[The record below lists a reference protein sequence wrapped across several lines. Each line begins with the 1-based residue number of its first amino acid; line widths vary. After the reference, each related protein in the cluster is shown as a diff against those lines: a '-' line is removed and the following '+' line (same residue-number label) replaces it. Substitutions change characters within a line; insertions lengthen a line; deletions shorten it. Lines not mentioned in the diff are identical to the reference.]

1 MVWWARVLRT
11 NRYMMESRVTNER
24 VENALQHPS
33 HTPLSHIISPPPYAS
48 LTHSLTHSPA
58 HHSTLTHRATRR
70 RTRSSHLSTSF
81 IITDPLLIAHSFTH
95 AVTLTHAP
103 HTLTELQGARPDH
116 RTYPLLSSFS
126 LTPPA
131 PHFLTHHR
139 ATRRLTRSSHLSTS
153 FITTDPPLITHSLTH
168 AVTLTH
174 APHSDHSTLTHRAT
188 RPRTRSSAAPWRA
201 TPLPGCTPPSTLT
214 PLVGWT
220 QAPYTLSQVSDG
232 HHQHIPHAL
241 SPFHTLYSIAG
252 NCRLQQHIPHSLSL
266 PSFLPS
272 PLLT

>member
-70 RTRSSHLSTSF
+70 R
-81 IITDPLLIAHSFTH
+81 
-95 AVTLTHAP
+95 
-103 HTLTELQGARPDH
+103 
-116 RTYPLLSSFS
+116 
-126 LTPPA
+126 
-131 PHFLTHHR
+131 
-139 ATRRLTRSSHLSTS
+139 TRSSHLSTS